1 MRYLAALALF
11 LFCLDTGAAFA
22 QDWHAFVS
30 REEYFLVSMPSD
42 PDVAEAE
49 YTAASGATLPAK
61 TFTAIDNGTVYTAT
75 VVHYMAAEQ
84 SDIDAALEHAAQT
97 FRDRPGEVTYDNVQI
112 MEGLPGQ
119 MIYLSNPDGSRT
131 AAGMYMHAGPSEW
144 GGPDRLYVLEATAPA
159 GQPPAIHFSQSF
171 FLLDS
176 EGVRLEYQTDEN
188 GQRVRNM
195 RVLPENP
202 GAAYGARNPLTC
214 DSLTEPSNGK
224 PTTARA
230 AELLRCSM
238 EGIGDGSL
246 YLLEDLVVSEVGDA
260 EAVDAVNIPD
270 IDTSASA
277 LVDAGYFRDI
287 DTATPAYP
295 IRGSLVRYEC
305 RRANEDNAGANC
317 WRYEDPHASGHCY
330 RTSSGEWNCLM
341 SDLALVRTDD
351 VGPPEPWE

>member
-1 MRYLAALALF
+1 MRYLAALALV

-30 REEYFLVSMPSD
+30 REEYFLVSMPD
-42 PDVAEAE
+42 EPEVGDAQ
-49 YTAASGATLPAK
+49 YTAASGAVLPAR
-61 TFTAIDNGTVYTAT
+61 TFTASFNGTVYTAT
-75 VVHYMAAEQ
+75 VVHYMDADQA
-84 SDIDAALEHAAQT
+84 DIDVAIDNAQ
-97 FRDRPGEVTYDNVQI
+97 V
-112 MEGLPGQ
+112 MEGLPGH
-119 MIYLSNPDGSRT
+119 MIYVSNPDGSRT
-131 AAGMYMHAGPSEW
+131 ATGIYFHAGPSEW
-144 GGPDRLYVLEATAPA
+144 GGPGRLYILEATAPA
-159 GQPPAIHFSQSF
+159 GQPPAIQFSQSF

-176 EGVRLEYQTDEN
+176 DGVRLEYETDDN

-195 RVLPENP
+195 RVLAEHP
-202 GAAYGARNPLTC
+202 GAAYGARDPLTC

-246 YLLEDLVVSEVGDA
+246 YLLEDLVISEVGDP
-260 EAVDAVNIPD
+260 EAVDTANIPD

-277 LVDAGYFRDI
+277 AVDAGYFRDI
-287 DTATPAYP
+287 DTDTAAYP
-295 IRGSLVRYEC
+295 IRGSLIRYEC
-305 RRANEDNAGANC
+305 RRQNADNAGTNC
-317 WRYEDPHASGHCY
+317 WRYDEPNASGHCY

-351 VGPPEPWE
+351 VGPPEQ